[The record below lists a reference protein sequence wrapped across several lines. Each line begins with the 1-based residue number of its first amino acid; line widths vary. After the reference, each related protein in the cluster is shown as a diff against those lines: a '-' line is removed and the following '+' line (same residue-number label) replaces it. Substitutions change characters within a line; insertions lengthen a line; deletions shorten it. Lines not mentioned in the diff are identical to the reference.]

1 MIMKA
6 KKLIL
11 VGAGGHCNSCIDVVE
26 QENKYRIVGLI
37 DKKKKFKSKYKVIG
51 TDKDLKR
58 VKKIVIIF

>member
-11 VGAGGHCNSCIDVVE
+11 VVRSGHCNSCIDVVE

-37 DKKKKFKSKYKVIG
+37 DKKKKFKSKYKG
-51 TDKDLKR
+51 YWN
-58 VKKIVIIF
+58 